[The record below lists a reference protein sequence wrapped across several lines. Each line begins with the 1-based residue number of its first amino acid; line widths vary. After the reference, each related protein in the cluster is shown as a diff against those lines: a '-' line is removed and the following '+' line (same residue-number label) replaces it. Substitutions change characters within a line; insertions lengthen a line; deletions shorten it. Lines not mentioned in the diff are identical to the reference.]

1 MATHPHGGGTQTRLD
16 RLLAYHESA
25 AEAIRTTIGLL
36 NGSAKAAKT
45 NGHSTVLAEA
55 LALDGA
61 RAHKVKAKAPA
72 KLKRRVQTGA
82 ATRAKLAIRERTAR
96 VLALVE
102 EKGPITADEITAG
115 IGGGGRVGYAPLL
128 NAGYLKKVGGN
139 KFKRTAKPFTVDW
152 RTGAQE

>member
-1 MATHPHGGGTQTRLD
+1 MATHPHGNGTSSRLD

-45 NGHSTVLAEA
+45 NGHSTVLADA
-55 LALDGA
+55 LALDSA
-61 RAHKVKAKAPA
+61 RAHKVAKTKPA
-72 KLKRRVQTGA
+72 KPTRVQTGA
-82 ATRAKLAIRERTAR
+82 STRKKLAIRERTAR

-102 EKGPITADEITAG
+102 EKGPITADDIAAG
-115 IGGGGRVGYAPLL
+115 IGGSGRIGFAPLL
-128 NAGYLKKVGGN
+128 NAGYLKKVGGD

-152 RTGAQE
+152 RTAREA